1 MRDFFFDSVAQLFGP
16 GSQMCLNISIN
27 DDPFLEPTETFVI
40 CGSSQQNAVVI
51 LNDGCT
57 NVNIRDNEG
66 RIIIVLLQLTE
77 LPPPSLSLPL
87 SSLSLYLF

>member
-1 MRDFFFDSVAQLFGP
+1 MRDFFFDSGAQPFVP

-57 NVNIRDNEG
+57 NINIRDNEG
-66 RIIIVLLQLTE
+66 RIIILLQFTE
-77 LPPPSLSLPL
+77 LGIYIFFSLCSYHHSTL
-87 SSLSLYLF
+87 S